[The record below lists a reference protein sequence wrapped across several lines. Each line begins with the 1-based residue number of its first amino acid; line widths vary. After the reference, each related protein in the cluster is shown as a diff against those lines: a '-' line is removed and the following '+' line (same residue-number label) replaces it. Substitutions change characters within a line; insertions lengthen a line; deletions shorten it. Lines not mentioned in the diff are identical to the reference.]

1 MAYRSDREQGQ
12 PSERPRR
19 YSLFCRMGP
28 GSRIPSGPAVSNKA
42 ASTGRTEDCTR
53 PTPHDQFCACNAGA
67 IHRGRLPT
75 RATKKPRRFGQ
86 GFLETYVGTYVSRI
100 MRTERAIL
108 NFSCCAL
115 SIRSHQ
121 IQVTSSAKSPVQ
133 ELPQPQMQHCRQR
146 RRFANPG
153 FLAI

>member
-1 MAYRSDREQGQ
+1 MMDGLNLLLHRQPPFCFFGFNSNLRSSILSNLDEHFCGGNARDNKSTSYSPEKRSNGQ
-12 PSERPRR
+12 R
-19 YSLFCRMGP
+19 LTD
-28 GSRIPSGPAVSNKA
+28 VS
-42 ASTGRTEDCTR
+42 
-53 PTPHDQFCACNAGA
+53 
-67 IHRGRLPT
+67 
-75 RATKKPRRFGQ
+75 ATKKPRRFGQ